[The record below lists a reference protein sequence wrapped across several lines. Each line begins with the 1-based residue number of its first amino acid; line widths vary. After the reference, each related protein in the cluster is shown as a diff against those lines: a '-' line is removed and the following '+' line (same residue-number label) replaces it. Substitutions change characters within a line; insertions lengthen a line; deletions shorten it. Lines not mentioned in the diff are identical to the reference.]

1 MQAIVKTGAAQHKV
15 KKGDKIK
22 VNRVDA
28 EAGAKVNLDVLMLL
42 GDKLQVGNPLVED
55 AKVEAKVVRHL
66 RGEKIK
72 VATYKKRK
80 GYHKRRGHR
89 QELTELEISKI

>member
-1 MQAIVKTGAAQHKV
+1 MEAIVKTGTTQLKV
-15 KKGDKIK
+15 KKGDKIA
-22 VNRVDA
+22 VDHVDA
-28 EAGAKVNLDVLMLL
+28 EVGAKLNLDVLMLL
-42 GDKLQVGNPLVED
+42 GEKPQIGNPLVEG
-55 AKVEAKVVRHL
+55 AKVEAKVIRHM

-89 QELTELEISKI
+89 QELTELEIL